1 MKKQLL
7 NESEIRKMMKFADIG
22 TLTDSFVEKLDE
34 SSIYE
39 TDLTEQEEPE
49 DEGPAMAVD
58 SPMGGDDD
66 AAMDA
71 APGGDTEGVL
81 DAVMTVLEAL
91 KKGLEE
97 MGMSE
102 AAAAIDVQATGE
114 DLAGDMGGAPPE
126 GEPADDAGDALAGMD
141 MEMDDDE
148 EDEGS
153 AVVQEVVRRVTQRL
167 QVLKEASSHRQDL
180 EAELGR
186 RVMNRLKRRQ

>member
-49 DEGPAMAVD
+49 DDEPAMAGD
-58 SPMGGDDD
+58 DPLDMAGDDD
-66 AAMDA
+66 DAMSA
-71 APGGDTEGVL
+71 APGDDTEGVL

-126 GEPADDAGDALAGMD
+126 GEPADDAGDALAGM
-141 MEMDDDE
+141 EMDDEDE
-148 EDEGS
+148 ES

-167 QVLKEASSHRQDL
+167 QVLKEASSHRQGL